1 MCRKVEAEECPIL
14 GGTHS
19 FKQHLALL
27 ADAEFNRTNGI
38 FRVIRL
44 VMILIP
50 SFIDLKTFNI
60 PLGKIM

>member
-27 ADAEFNRTNGI
+27 ADAEFNRTN
-38 FRVIRL
+38 
-44 VMILIP
+44 
-50 SFIDLKTFNI
+50 
-60 PLGKIM
+60 